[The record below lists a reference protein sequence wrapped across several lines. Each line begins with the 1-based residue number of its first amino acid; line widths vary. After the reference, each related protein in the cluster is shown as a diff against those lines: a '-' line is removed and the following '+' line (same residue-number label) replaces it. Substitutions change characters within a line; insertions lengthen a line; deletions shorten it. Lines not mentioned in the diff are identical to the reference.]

1 MDLRNLDLK
10 VEPMFDEALKL
21 FAEKTTKIL
30 DFGCGTELVR
40 WSNSVQCSGCNAEGH
55 INNRDR

>member
-1 MDLRNLDLK
+1 MKKAYEQEIEMWNRVFEECIPVDLRNLDLK

-30 DFGCGTELVR
+30 GFGSGTELV
-40 WSNSVQCSGCNAEGH
+40 
-55 INNRDR
+55 